1 MELLTIKEVAEY
13 FRVSERTIHRWIKTN
28 GLRAYKFGAD
38 KGSTL
43 RIAKSEIERFTEN
56 HKKRHG

>member
-1 MELLTIKEVAEY
+1 MELLTTKEVAEWLK
-13 FRVSERTIHRWIKTN
+13 VSERTIHRWIKNN

-43 RIAKSEIERFTEN
+43 RIAKSEVERFIES